1 MKMNAVS
8 MGVILGGYDGFA
20 YPPPTLKRYKR
31 PSFELKLRRNACAA
45 GAPART
51 LLGELTA
58 LPRPLSSIKGS
69 TSKGEGDERWSEGEG
84 KRGKGRGSGTPHF
97 WEKVTPL
104 AVSSGRLT
112 QLDLLLDS

>member
-1 MKMNAVS
+1 
-8 MGVILGGYDGFA
+8 MGSR
-20 YPPPTLKRYKR
+20 TLKRYKR

-45 GAPART
+45 GASAWT

-84 KRGKGRGSGTPHF
+84 KRGK
-97 WEKVTPL
+97 VTPL

-112 QLDLLLDS
+112 QRDLLLDS